1 MPNPSLH
8 LADLVFG
15 DSQSSEPQ
23 SGLVSKADFLATY
36 GDDARQRYYEFRAF
50 EIENSSN
57 YYTNVARKLDINIG
71 KAQMWENGSIPNP
84 VEGVRY
90 ISDLGWFAD
99 EWTDTTRA
107 AAKLVIGLHVTGA
120 MTNSFA
126 PYWRMDALEEMYRA
140 AFDDAGVEIEVDDGE
155 AHPTERGGPIGR
167 ALWVAGAPQGN
178 DANRSRLP
186 LWLAH
191 APDDLVKDCARILV
205 LTRSHQN
212 RPETDMRM
220 MNLRREESW
229 YRDVSALL
237 ELATGHST
245 PPWDGGGIT
254 IPADAVRALGLA

>member
-1 MPNPSLH
+1 MPNSPPY

-15 DSQSSEPQ
+15 DDQPPESQS
-23 SGLVSKADFLATY
+23 LVSEDDFLATY

-50 EIENSSN
+50 EIENESS
-57 YYTNVARKLDINIG
+57 YYTNVARELDINIG
-71 KAQMWENGSIPNP
+71 KASMWENGSIPNL

-90 ISDLGWFAD
+90 IRDLGWFAD
-99 EWTDTTRA
+99 EWTETTRA
-107 AAKLVIGLHVTGA
+107 VAKLVIGLHVGGA

-126 PYWRMDALEEMYRA
+126 PYWRIDALEEMFRA
-140 AFDDAGVEIEVDDGE
+140 AFDDAGVEVAVDDGQVR
-155 AHPTERGGPIGR
+155 PTEHGGPIGR

-178 DANRSRLP
+178 DSNRDRLP

-191 APDDLVKDCARILV
+191 APDDVQKDCARILV
-205 LTRSHQN
+205 ITRSHQN

-220 MNLRREESW
+220 MNLSREESW

-245 PPWDGGGIT
+245 PPWEGGGIT